1 MDYYDSMPYPA
12 PVLVCSTLALAA
24 LIGCAPQAPAA
35 APAAAQV
42 ATSSSPP
49 ASPASA
55 PPQAEA
61 TPKAVAGAPVQSG
74 LTARLMYEL
83 LVGEMSFDLGDPQQ
97 GTAYLLDAARRA
109 DDETVY
115 QRATDMAIQSRAG
128 PAALEAVRAWRQ
140 AFPQSLQA
148 TRYELQ
154 VLLALGHVSETA
166 KPVKTLL
173 DALPAAEKVSF
184 VAALPA
190 LYQRVASK
198 DEALQAVET
207 ALADALKDP
216 ALAPA
221 AWTTVGRL
229 RLQQGDRT
237 GALVAATLGLDA
249 GPESQWP
256 ALLALQLFSGTGENQ
271 AEPLIKRY
279 LAGAQA
285 KPEIQLDYVRALLER
300 GRRADAQTELTSL
313 VARWPQY
320 PDGWLLQGLL
330 AADDR
335 HDNPAEQSL
344 KHYLDL
350 LDKEAEQ
357 PGDVR
362 AAGRNQAEL
371 TLARIAARR
380 GDDAGAKKWLD
391 RIDSPEQLLA
401 AQVERANLLA
411 RQGRLD
417 EARQAIQAVPE
428 REPDD
433 ARSKLLAET
442 QLLRE
447 NGQAQQALRLLNVA
461 LKQSPDDDA
470 LLYDAAMAAERL
482 DRTDEM
488 ERLLRR
494 VIKLKP
500 DSAQAYNALGYSLA
514 DRGVRLPEARTLI
527 EKAVQLAPD
536 DAYIQDSLG
545 WAEFRQGQLGRAQRT
560 LQAAFDKRPDPEI
573 AAHLGEVLWAL
584 GERDSALSTWREGL
598 RLDPRNPTL
607 NKTLKRLQVTP

>member
-1 MDYYDSMPYPA
+1 MPYPA

-154 VLLALGHVSETA
+154 VLLALGRVSETA

-184 VAALPA
+184 IAALPA

-300 GRRADAQTELTSL
+300 GRRADAKTELTSL

>member
-12 PVLVCSTLALAA
+12 SVLVCSSLALAA
-24 LIGCAPQAPAA
+24 LTGCALPAPAA

-42 ATSSSPP
+42 ATSSSPSAAP
-49 ASPASA
+49 AGTPL
-55 PPQAEA
+55 QAEA
-61 TPKAVAGAPVQSG
+61 TSKAVAGAPLQSG

-97 GTAYLLDAARRA
+97 GAAYLLDAARRA
-109 DDETVY
+109 DDEAVY

-154 VLLALGHVSETA
+154 VLLALGRVSETA
-166 KPVKTLL
+166 KPVKSLL
-173 DALPAAEKVSF
+173 DALPATEKVSF

-190 LYQRVASK
+190 LYQRVANK

-207 ALADALKDP
+207 ALADVLKDP

-249 GPESQWP
+249 GPDSQWP

-271 AEPLIKRY
+271 AEPLIRRY

-335 HDNPAEQSL
+335 RDDPAEQSL
-344 KHYLDL
+344 KHYLEL
-350 LDKEAEQ
+350 LEKQAEQ

-362 AAGRNQAEL
+362 AAGRSQAEL

-380 GDDAGAKKWLD
+380 GDDAGAQKWLD

-433 ARSKLLAET
+433 ARLKLLAET

-545 WAEFRQGQLGRAQRT
+545 WVEFRQGQLGRAQRT

-607 NKTLKRLQVTP
+607 DKTLKRLQATP

>member
-109 DDETVY
+109 DDEAVY

-154 VLLALGHVSETA
+154 VLLALGRVSETA

-184 VAALPA
+184 IAALPA

-249 GPESQWP
+249 GPGSQWP

-300 GRRADAQTELTSL
+300 GRRADAKTELTSL
-313 VARWPQY
+313 VTRWPQY

-335 HDNPAEQSL
+335 HDDPAEQSL

-447 NGQAQQALRLLNVA
+447 NGQAQQALRLLSVA

-598 RLDPRNPTL
+598 RLDPRNQTL

>member
-249 GPESQWP
+249 GPGSQWP

-300 GRRADAQTELTSL
+300 GRRADAKTELTSL
-313 VARWPQY
+313 VTRWPQY

-335 HDNPAEQSL
+335 HDDPAEQSL

-447 NGQAQQALRLLNVA
+447 NGQAQQALRLLSVA

-598 RLDPRNPTL
+598 RLDPRNQTL

>member
-49 ASPASA
+49 AAPASA

-109 DDETVY
+109 DDEAVY

-300 GRRADAQTELTSL
+300 GRRADAKTELTSL

-335 HDNPAEQSL
+335 HDDPAEQSL

>member
-154 VLLALGHVSETA
+154 VLLALGRVSETA

-184 VAALPA
+184 IAALPA

>member
-42 ATSSSPP
+42 ATSSNPP

-61 TPKAVAGAPVQSG
+61 MPKAVAGAPVQSG

-109 DDETVY
+109 DDEAVY

-154 VLLALGHVSETA
+154 VLLALGRVSETA

-184 VAALPA
+184 IAALPA

-300 GRRADAQTELTSL
+300 GRRTDAQTELTSL

-335 HDNPAEQSL
+335 HDDPAEQSL

-401 AQVERANLLA
+401 AQIERANLLA

>member
-300 GRRADAQTELTSL
+300 GRRADAKTELTSL

>member
-55 PPQAEA
+55 SPQAEA

-109 DDETVY
+109 DDEAVY

-154 VLLALGHVSETA
+154 VLLALGRVSETA

-279 LAGAQA
+279 LAGAQV

-300 GRRADAQTELTSL
+300 GRRADAKTELTSL

-488 ERLLRR
+488 
-494 VIKLKP
+494 
-500 DSAQAYNALGYSLA
+500 
-514 DRGVRLPEARTLI
+514 
-527 EKAVQLAPD
+527 
-536 DAYIQDSLG
+536 
-545 WAEFRQGQLGRAQRT
+545 
-560 LQAAFDKRPDPEI
+560 
-573 AAHLGEVLWAL
+573 
-584 GERDSALSTWREGL
+584 
-598 RLDPRNPTL
+598 
-607 NKTLKRLQVTP
+607 

>member
-24 LIGCAPQAPAA
+24 LTGCALQAPAA
-35 APAAAQV
+35 APPAAQV
-42 ATSSSPP
+42 ATSSSAP
-49 ASPASA
+49 AAPASA
-55 PPQAEA
+55 PPEAAA
-61 TPKAVAGAPVQSG
+61 TPKAVASPPLQSG
-74 LTARLMYEL
+74 LSARLMYEL

-97 GTAYLLDAARRA
+97 GAAYLLDAARRA
-109 DDETVY
+109 NDEAVY
-115 QRATDMAIQSRAG
+115 QRATEMAIQSRAG

-148 TRYELQ
+148 TRFELQ
-154 VLLALGHVSETA
+154 VLLALGRVSETA
-166 KPVKTLL
+166 TPVKTLL
-173 DALPAAEKVSF
+173 DALPASEKISF
-184 VAALPA
+184 IAALPA
-190 LYQRVASK
+190 LYQRVANK

-207 ALADALKDP
+207 ALADAQKDP
-216 ALAPA
+216 ALAPV

-237 GALVAATLGLDA
+237 GALVAATLGLNA

-279 LAGAQA
+279 LAGAEA

-300 GRRADAQTELTSL
+300 GRRADAQTELTTL
-313 VARWPQY
+313 VTRWPQY

-335 HDNPAEQSL
+335 HDAPAEQAL
-344 KHYLDL
+344 KHYLDML
-350 LDKEAEQ
+350 KEQAEQ

-380 GDDAGAKKWLD
+380 GDDAAAKKWLD
-391 RIDSPEQLLA
+391 QIDSPEQLLA

-428 REPDD
+428 RDPDD
-433 ARSKLLAET
+433 ARLKLLAET

-447 NGQAQQALRLLNVA
+447 NGQAQQALRLLNAA

-482 DRTDEM
+482 NRTDEM

-514 DRGVRLPEARTLI
+514 DRGVRLPEAKSLI

-545 WAEFRQGQLGRAQRT
+545 WVEFRQGQLGRAQRT
-560 LQAAFDKRPDPEI
+560 LQAAFDKRPDAEI

-598 RLDPRNPTL
+598 RLDPNNQTL
-607 NKTLKRLQVTP
+607 TKTLKRLQVTP

>member
-154 VLLALGHVSETA
+154 VLLALGRVSETA

-184 VAALPA
+184 IAALPA

-335 HDNPAEQSL
+335 HDDPAEQSL

>member
-154 VLLALGHVSETA
+154 VLLALGRVSETA

-184 VAALPA
+184 IAALPA

-300 GRRADAQTELTSL
+300 GRRADAKTELTSL

>member
-1 MDYYDSMPYPA
+1 MRAAGARRGP
-12 PVLVCSTLALAA
+12 CSRP
-24 LIGCAPQAPAA
+24 GRDVEQ
-35 APAAAQV
+35 
-42 ATSSSPP
+42 PP

-154 VLLALGHVSETA
+154 VLLALGRVSETA

-184 VAALPA
+184 IAALPA

-300 GRRADAQTELTSL
+300 GRRADAKTELTSL

>member
-24 LIGCAPQAPAA
+24 LTGCALQAPAA
-35 APAAAQV
+35 APPAAQV
-42 ATSSSPP
+42 ATSSSAP
-49 ASPASA
+49 AAPASA
-55 PPQAEA
+55 PPEAAA
-61 TPKAVAGAPVQSG
+61 TPKAVASPPLQSG
-74 LTARLMYEL
+74 LSARLMYEL

-97 GTAYLLDAARRA
+97 GAAYLLDAARRA
-109 DDETVY
+109 NDEAVY
-115 QRATDMAIQSRAG
+115 QRATEMAIQSRAG
-128 PAALEAVRAWRQ
+128 PAALEAVPARRQ
-140 AFPQSLQA
+140 GFPQSLQA
-148 TRYELQ
+148 TRFELQ
-154 VLLALGHVSETA
+154 VLLALGRVSETA
-166 KPVKTLL
+166 TPVKTLL
-173 DALPAAEKVSF
+173 DALPASEKVSF
-184 VAALPA
+184 IAALPA
-190 LYQRVASK
+190 LYQRVANK

-207 ALADALKDP
+207 ALADAQKDP
-216 ALAPA
+216 ALAPV

-237 GALVAATLGLDA
+237 GALVAATLGLNA

-279 LAGAQA
+279 LAGAEA

-300 GRRADAQTELTSL
+300 GRRADAQTELTTL
-313 VARWPQY
+313 VTRWPQY

-335 HDNPAEQSL
+335 HDAPAEQAL
-344 KHYLDL
+344 KHYLDML
-350 LDKEAEQ
+350 KEQAEQ

-380 GDDAGAKKWLD
+380 GDDAAAKKWLD
-391 RIDSPEQLLA
+391 QIDSPEQPPA
-401 AQVERANLLA
+401 AQVERATLLA
-411 RQGRLD
+411 RQERLD

-428 REPDD
+428 RAPDD
-433 ARSKLLAET
+433 ARLKLLAET

-447 NGQAQQALRLLNVA
+447 NGQAQQALRLLNAA

-482 DRTDEM
+482 NRTDEM

-514 DRGVRLPEARTLI
+514 DRGVRLPEAKTLI

-545 WAEFRQGQLGRAQRT
+545 WVEFRQGQLGRAQRT
-560 LQAAFDKRPDPEI
+560 LQAAFDKRPDAEI

-598 RLDPRNPTL
+598 RLDPHNQTL
-607 NKTLKRLQVTP
+607 TKTLKRLQVTP

>member
-1 MDYYDSMPYPA
+1 
-12 PVLVCSTLALAA
+12 
-24 LIGCAPQAPAA
+24 
-35 APAAAQV
+35 
-42 ATSSSPP
+42 
-49 ASPASA
+49 
-55 PPQAEA
+55 
-61 TPKAVAGAPVQSG
+61 
-74 LTARLMYEL
+74 
-83 LVGEMSFDLGDPQQ
+83 
-97 GTAYLLDAARRA
+97 
-109 DDETVY
+109 VY

-154 VLLALGHVSETA
+154 VLLALGRVSETA

-184 VAALPA
+184 IAALPA

-300 GRRADAQTELTSL
+300 GRRADAKTELTSL

-320 PDGWLLQGLL
+320 LDGWLLQGLL

-411 RQGRLD
+411 RQGAWTRPGRPSRPCPS
-417 EARQAIQAVPE
+417 ASPTM
-428 REPDD
+428 P
-433 ARSKLLAET
+433 
-442 QLLRE
+442 
-447 NGQAQQALRLLNVA
+447 AQ
-461 LKQSPDDDA
+461 SCWP
-470 LLYDAAMAAERL
+470 
-482 DRTDEM
+482 
-488 ERLLRR
+488 
-494 VIKLKP
+494 KP
-500 DSAQAYNALGYSLA
+500 SCC
-514 DRGVRLPEARTLI
+514 ART
-527 EKAVQLAPD
+527 
-536 DAYIQDSLG
+536 
-545 WAEFRQGQLGRAQRT
+545 GRPS
-560 LQAAFDKRPDPEI
+560 RPC
-573 AAHLGEVLWAL
+573 AC
-584 GERDSALSTWREGL
+584 
-598 RLDPRNPTL
+598 
-607 NKTLKRLQVTP
+607 

>member
-49 ASPASA
+49 AAPASA

-109 DDETVY
+109 DDEAVY

-335 HDNPAEQSL
+335 HDDPAEQSL

>member
-109 DDETVY
+109 DDEAVY

-154 VLLALGHVSETA
+154 VLLALGRVSETA

-300 GRRADAQTELTSL
+300 GRRADAKTELTSL

>member
-154 VLLALGHVSETA
+154 VLLALGRVSETA

-279 LAGAQA
+279 LAGAQV

-300 GRRADAQTELTSL
+300 GRRADAKTELTSL

-494 VIKLKP
+494 AIKLKP

-598 RLDPRNPTL
+598 RLDPRNQTL

>member
-49 ASPASA
+49 AAPASA

-154 VLLALGHVSETA
+154 VLLALGRVSETA

-184 VAALPA
+184 IAALPA

-300 GRRADAQTELTSL
+300 GRRADAKTELTSL

>member
-154 VLLALGHVSETA
+154 VLLALGRVSETA

-184 VAALPA
+184 IAALPA

-300 GRRADAQTELTSL
+300 GRRADAKTELTSL

-335 HDNPAEQSL
+335 HDDPAEQSL

>member
-1 MDYYDSMPYPA
+1 MPYPA
-12 PVLVCSTLALAA
+12 PALACLTLALAA
-24 LIGCAPQAPAA
+24 LPGCALQGPAKA
-35 APAAAQV
+35 VPAAQV
-42 ATSSSPP
+42 TTST
-49 ASPASA
+49 SPATAPGST
-55 PPQAEA
+55 PPQAAAVPEA
-61 TPKAVAGAPVQSG
+61 TPARAPAQSA

-83 LVGEMSFDLGDPQQ
+83 LVGEISFDLGDPQQ
-97 GTAYLLDAARRA
+97 GAAYLLDAARRA
-109 DDETVY
+109 NDEAVY
-115 QRATDMAIQSRAG
+115 QRATEMAIQSRAG

-148 TRYELQ
+148 IRYELQ
-154 VLLALGHVSETA
+154 VLLALGRVSETA
-166 KPVKTLL
+166 APVKALL
-173 DALPAAEKVSF
+173 DALPAAEKLSF
-184 VAALPA
+184 ITALPA
-190 LYQRVASK
+190 LYQRVADK
-198 DEALQAVET
+198 DAALQTVET

-216 ALAPA
+216 TLAPA
-221 AWTTVGRL
+221 AWTTVGRM

-237 GALVAATLGLDA
+237 GALVAATLGLDS

-256 ALLALQLFSGTGENQ
+256 ALLALQLFSGTGETQ

-279 LAGAQA
+279 LAGTQA
-285 KPEIQLDYVRALLER
+285 KPEIQIDYVRALLER
-300 GRRADAQTELTSL
+300 GRRADAQAQLEAL
-313 VARWPQY
+313 VARWPQN

-335 HDNPAEQSL
+335 HDAQAERSL
-344 KHYLDL
+344 QHYLGL
-350 LDKEAEQ
+350 LKEQAGE
-357 PGDVR
+357 PGDDR

-380 GDDAGAKKWLD
+380 GDDAAAKQWLD
-391 RIDSPEQLLA
+391 QIDAPEQLLA
-401 AQVERANLLA
+401 AQVERARLLA

-417 EARQAIQAVPE
+417 EARKAIQAVPE
-428 REPDD
+428 RDPDD
-433 ARSKLLAET
+433 ARLKLLAET
-442 QLLRE
+442 QLLRD

-470 LLYDAAMAAERL
+470 LLYDAAMAAEQL

-545 WAEFRQGQLGRAQRT
+545 WVEFRQGQLGRAQRT
-560 LQAAFDKRPDPEI
+560 LQAAYDKRPDPEI

-584 GERDSALSTWREGL
+584 GERDAALSTWREGL
-598 RLDPRNPTL
+598 RQDPRNETL
-607 NKTLKRLQVTP
+607 NKTLRRLQVTP

>member
-12 PVLVCSTLALAA
+12 PVLVCSMLALAA
-24 LIGCAPQAPAA
+24 LTGCALQAPAA
-35 APAAAQV
+35 APPAAQV
-42 ATSSSPP
+42 ATSSSAP
-49 ASPASA
+49 AAPASA
-55 PPQAEA
+55 PPETAA
-61 TPKAVAGAPVQSG
+61 TPKAVASPPLQSG
-74 LTARLMYEL
+74 LSARLMYEL

-97 GTAYLLDAARRA
+97 GAAYLLDAARRA
-109 DDETVY
+109 NDEAVY
-115 QRATDMAIQSRAG
+115 QRATEMAIQSRAG

-148 TRYELQ
+148 TRFELQ
-154 VLLALGHVSETA
+154 VLLALGRVSETA
-166 KPVKTLL
+166 TPVKTLL
-173 DALPAAEKVSF
+173 DALPATEKVSF
-184 VAALPA
+184 IAALPA
-190 LYQRVASK
+190 LYQRVANK

-207 ALADALKDP
+207 ALADAQKDP
-216 ALAPA
+216 ALAPV

-237 GALVAATLGLDA
+237 GALVAATLGLNA

-279 LAGAQA
+279 LAGAEA
-285 KPEIQLDYVRALLER
+285 KPEIQIDYVRALLER
-300 GRRADAQTELTSL
+300 GRRADAQTELRSL
-313 VARWPQY
+313 VTRWPQY

-330 AADDR
+330 SADDR
-335 HDNPAEQSL
+335 QDAPAEQAL

-350 LDKEAEQ
+350 LKAQPEQ

-391 RIDSPEQLLA
+391 QIDSPEQLLA

-411 RQGRLD
+411 RQGRLE

-428 REPDD
+428 RDPDD
-433 ARSKLLAET
+433 ARLKLLAET

-447 NGQAQQALRLLNVA
+447 NGQAQQALRLLNAA

-514 DRGVRLPEARTLI
+514 DRGVRLPEAKTLI

-545 WAEFRQGQLGRAQRT
+545 WVEFRQGQLGRAQRT
-560 LQAAFDKRPDPEI
+560 LQAAFDKRPDPAI
-573 AAHLGEVLWAL
+573 TAHPGEMLWAL

-598 RLDPRNPTL
+598 RLDPHNQTL
-607 NKTLKRLQVTP
+607 TKTLKRLQVTP

>member
-12 PVLVCSTLALAA
+12 PVLVCSMLALAA
-24 LIGCAPQAPAA
+24 LTGCALQAPAA
-35 APAAAQV
+35 APPAAQV
-42 ATSSSPP
+42 ATSSSAP
-49 ASPASA
+49 AAPASA
-55 PPQAEA
+55 PPETAA
-61 TPKAVAGAPVQSG
+61 TPKAVASPPLQSG
-74 LTARLMYEL
+74 LSARLMYEL

-97 GTAYLLDAARRA
+97 GAAYLLDAARRA
-109 DDETVY
+109 NDEAVY
-115 QRATDMAIQSRAG
+115 QRATEMAIQSRAG

-148 TRYELQ
+148 TRFELQ
-154 VLLALGHVSETA
+154 VLLALGRVSETA
-166 KPVKTLL
+166 TPVKTLL
-173 DALPAAEKVSF
+173 DALPATEKVSF
-184 VAALPA
+184 IAALPA
-190 LYQRVASK
+190 LYQRVANK

-207 ALADALKDP
+207 ALADAQKDP
-216 ALAPA
+216 ALAPV

-237 GALVAATLGLDA
+237 GALVAATLGLNA

-279 LAGAQA
+279 LAGAEA
-285 KPEIQLDYVRALLER
+285 KPEIQIDYVRALLER
-300 GRRADAQTELTSL
+300 GRRADAQTELRSL
-313 VARWPQY
+313 VTRWPQY

-330 AADDR
+330 SADDR
-335 HDNPAEQSL
+335 QDAPAEQAL

-350 LDKEAEQ
+350 LKAQPEQ

-391 RIDSPEQLLA
+391 QIDSPEQLLA

-411 RQGRLD
+411 RQGRLE

-428 REPDD
+428 RDPDD
-433 ARSKLLAET
+433 ARLKLLAET

-447 NGQAQQALRLLNVA
+447 NGQAQQALRLLNAA

-514 DRGVRLPEARTLI
+514 DRGVRLPEAKTLI

-545 WAEFRQGQLGRAQRT
+545 WVEFRQGQLGRAQRT

-598 RLDPRNPTL
+598 RLDPHNQTL
-607 NKTLKRLQVTP
+607 TKTLKRLQVTP

>member
-154 VLLALGHVSETA
+154 VLLALGRVSETA

-300 GRRADAQTELTSL
+300 GRRADAKTELTSL

>member
-109 DDETVY
+109 DDEAVY

-154 VLLALGHVSETA
+154 VLLALGRVSETA

-184 VAALPA
+184 IAALPA

-300 GRRADAQTELTSL
+300 GRRADAKTELTSL

>member
-154 VLLALGHVSETA
+154 VLLALGRVSETA

-184 VAALPA
+184 IAALPA

-300 GRRADAQTELTSL
+300 GRRADAKTELTSL
-313 VARWPQY
+313 VTRWPQY